1 MKMMSNEE
9 IREKVLDSYYKLQ
22 DTHGVQ
28 PNRLFVSRNV
38 FNQLARTE
46 HIVTTDEERD
56 ALVMSL
62 LSLKTVI
69 VEGRDRVE
77 VAFVYER

>member
-1 MKMMSNEE
+1 MSNEE
-9 IREKVLDSYYKLQ
+9 IRKKVLDSYYKLQ

-28 PNRLFVSRNV
+28 PNRLLVSRNV
-38 FNQLARTE
+38 FNQLARTGR
-46 HIVTTDEERD
+46 IVMTDGEED
-56 ALVMSL
+56 ALVTSL

-77 VAFVYER
+77 VAFIYER